1 MFGKGPFGT
10 GINMTAQVV
19 NGDCPLC
26 AETSI
31 FVSLHQTVYRC
42 LNCGSDIEQKVNGK
56 ISYIPHLSKDSLKS
70 KVDEYFNGEA

>member
-1 MFGKGPFGT
+1 MFGNGPFGT

-26 AETSI
+26 CETSI

-42 LNCGSDIEQKVNGK
+42 LNCGNDIEQKINGK
-56 ISYIPHLSKDSLKS
+56 ISYIPHIGL
-70 KVDEYFNGEA
+70 GEKIELATRDK

>member
-56 ISYIPHLSKDSLKS
+56 ISYIPHVTKKEAITDGKS
-70 KVDEYFNGEA
+70 T